1 MVGLPVVVFFV
12 FKVSQLSAAFRC
24 CGCRDKLQPPSRVT
38 LRDLQK
44 SNAKPAV
51 TVNTL
56 PSAPTPVSSQAN
68 QPESP
73 DILLSTLTAAD
84 PYDSISLADV
94 AVPLE
99 SIKPSKHE
107 HER

>member
-1 MVGLPVVVFFV
+1 MVGLPVRFC
-12 FKVSQLSAAFRC
+12 FKVSQLSTASCC
-24 CGCRDKLQPPSRVT
+24 CGCRDKLQPQSRVT

-51 TVNTL
+51 NVNTL
-56 PSAPTPVSSQAN
+56 PSTPTPMSSQAN
-68 QPESP
+68 QPGSP

-94 AVPLE
+94 TVPLE
-99 SIKPSKHE
+99 SIKPSKRKH
-107 HER
+107 